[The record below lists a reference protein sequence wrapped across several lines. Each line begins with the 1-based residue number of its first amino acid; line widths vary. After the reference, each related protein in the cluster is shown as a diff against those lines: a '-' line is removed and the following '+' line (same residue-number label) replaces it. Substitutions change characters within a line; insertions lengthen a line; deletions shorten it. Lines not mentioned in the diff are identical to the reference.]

1 MNYSDTV
8 FDKCLR
14 TVIRNDREQVIFII
28 RFTVCFMSSVLQ
40 KNEHVRDHVRPKDRS
55 GEQYQFIIR
64 THFNGVRPNTSV
76 CRLISFSVEN
86 SLSWELVF
94 HFYLL
99 TLISLVG

>member
-64 THFNGVRPNTSV
+64 TYFNGVRPNTKSNWV
-76 CRLISFSVEN
+76 
-86 SLSWELVF
+86 
-94 HFYLL
+94 L
-99 TLISLVG
+99 TLEIPLKYENGKAYPY